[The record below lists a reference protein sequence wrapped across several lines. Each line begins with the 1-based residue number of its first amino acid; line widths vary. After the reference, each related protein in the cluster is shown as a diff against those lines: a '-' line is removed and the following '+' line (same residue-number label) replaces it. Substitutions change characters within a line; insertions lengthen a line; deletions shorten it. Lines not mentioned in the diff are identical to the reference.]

1 MNTRILGL
9 VLATGFILACV
20 DAGAAITGA
29 RATPRQAT
37 LTGTGT
43 SVVTINWRV
52 NTTADHRDGVASA
65 TGAIISPTS
74 REPLL
79 DVRRNLFQDGVGPY
93 TLREVLTLD
102 AETVRQ
108 WLDLGLNR
116 VVFTRTFADAVGGV
130 AEASV
135 VLRLNRS
142 RLQATRDATSGE
154 LNVTSLRLEFDS
166 GNNTELAALDD
177 KLRARL
183 TVTHTGTGVLSGRWQ
198 IAEPESS
205 IGVPLYRTLGLVN
218 KNLTSSQRSVIPSPA
233 LPTNR
238 SGKYLLRFCV
248 TTRSTEVSTGDVQCP
263 NTELVAI
270 AAYQVQGVA
279 LDSVSRILDIAPDRE
294 SVSEADEFSWR
305 PLADARV
312 YQLQIF
318 EPSAA
323 AAKPPTSRIDSAS
336 LEPKFVTGMVLPAA
350 TTRAPLS
357 ELVLSRLE
365 PGSRYLWRVTALD
378 AEGRLVGRSGE
389 AHFIYAPAD

>member
-1 MNTRILGL
+1 MNTRMLCL
-9 VLATGFILACV
+9 LLATGFILACV

-65 TGAIISPTS
+65 TGAIISPAS

-142 RLQATRDATSGE
+142 RLQATRDAAPGE

-218 KNLTSSQRSVIPSPA
+218 KNLTSSQRSVIQSPV

-248 TTRSTEVSTGDVQCP
+248 TTRSAEISTGDVQCP
-263 NTELVAI
+263 NTELAAT
-270 AAYQVQGVA
+270 AAYQVQSVA

-294 SVSEADEFSWR
+294 SVSESDEFSWR

-318 EPSAA
+318 QLSAA
-323 AAKPPTSRIDSAS
+323 AAESPTSRVDSET
-336 LEPKFVTGMVLPAA
+336 LEPEFVTGMVLPAA
-350 TTRAPLS
+350 TTRSPLS

-378 AEGRLVGRSGE
+378 ADGRLVGRSGE